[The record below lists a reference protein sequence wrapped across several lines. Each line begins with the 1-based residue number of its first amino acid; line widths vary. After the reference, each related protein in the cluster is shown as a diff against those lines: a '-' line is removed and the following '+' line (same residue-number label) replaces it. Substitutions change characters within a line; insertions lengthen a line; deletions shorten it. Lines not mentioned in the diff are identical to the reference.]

1 MDRVDEVVS
10 RARQAGVSKVMIG
23 GVDPADWS
31 RQQILKSRYG
41 DWIRTSFG
49 LHPWSVE
56 RMDPT
61 AVHRSLHELAIA
73 LKSADALGE
82 TGLDFHPRRDSS
94 KFNLQREAFRTQ
106 IRMAQSAD
114 KPLVLHIVRSH
125 ADSIR
130 EIDDAGFGGNILV
143 HSFSGSIEEASEWVK
158 RGALLSFSGGFLIP
172 GKFERARKVL
182 QWIPV
187 ENLLLETDSPDQA
200 WRPDGIN
207 EPACIPELYR
217 GLATLR
223 GWELEFLTQKLDENF
238 RNFG

>member
-1 MDRVDEVVS
+1 M
-10 RARQAGVSKVMIG
+10 
-23 GVDPADWS
+23 DPA
-31 RQQILKSRYG
+31 
-41 DWIRTSFG
+41 
-49 LHPWSVE
+49 
-56 RMDPT
+56 
-61 AVHRSLHELAIA
+61 AVHRSLQELTIV

-82 TGLDFHPRRDSS
+82 TGLDFHPRRDPS

-106 IRMAQSAD
+106 IRMAQLAG

-130 EIDDAGFGGNILV
+130 EVDEAGFRGRMLV
-143 HSFSGSIEEASEWVK
+143 HSFSGSIEEASEWIQ
-158 RGALLSFSGGFLIP
+158 RGALLSFSGGFLMP

-200 WRPDGIN
+200 WRSDGIN
-207 EPACIPELYR
+207 EPACISELYR
-217 GLATLR
+217 GLANLR

-238 RNFG
+238 MNFG